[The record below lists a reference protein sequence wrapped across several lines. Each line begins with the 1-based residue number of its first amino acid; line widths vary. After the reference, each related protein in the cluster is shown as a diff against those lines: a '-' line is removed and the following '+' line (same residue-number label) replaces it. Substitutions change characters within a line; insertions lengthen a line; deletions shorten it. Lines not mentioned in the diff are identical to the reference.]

1 MRALSARLTRYV
13 APATLLGCHE
23 GQNLAVHRT
32 ADALGGSGPAGFGPA
47 QSVTITA
54 LNVAEGFNASKGTG
68 RVYRRWVKTGLTSTE
83 ALTKI
88 EKFIQYAS
96 TESQRINGDPLVDTV
111 EHAGKVEIRRKL

>member
-1 MRALSARLTRYV
+1 
-13 APATLLGCHE
+13 
-23 GQNLAVHRT
+23 
-32 ADALGGSGPAGFGPA
+32 LGGSGPAGFGPA

-68 RVYRRWVKTGLTSTE
+68 RVYRRWAKTGLTSTE

-96 TESQRINGDPLVDTV
+96 TESQSIKRDPLIDTV
-111 EHAGKVEIRRKL
+111 EHAGKVEIRRKF